1 MIDISV
7 DIFYNIQQI
16 SLFIVKYIDKI
27 LTYLN
32 GEPMDKVEVEKLIDE
47 ITTVAALF
55 CYAQDVGESA
65 VRLLTDILS
74 DKIAKLKSILYYHS

>member
-27 LTYLN
+27 LIYLK

-55 CYAQDVGESA
+55 CYAQDVSESA

>member
-1 MIDISV
+1 
-7 DIFYNIQQI
+7 
-16 SLFIVKYIDKI
+16 
-27 LTYLN
+27 
-32 GEPMDKVEVEKLIDE
+32 MDKVEVEKLIDE

-55 CYAQDVGESA
+55 YYAQDVGESA